1 MLRCEVGTTV
11 VVVCGGA
18 REGTNVGVDCEVKG
32 KRVRDWRGRG
42 REQSG
47 CMGVRK
53 PGRATVGGRLY
64 MPRGVVFVATR
75 PARGRGKESGGQGTR
90 LAVARADGTTCRWW
104 LSLDGQM
111 GKTEREVRPS

>member
-32 KRVRDWRGRG
+32 KRIRDWRG

-75 PARGRGKESGGQGTR
+75 PARGRGEGQRKRRAGDEAGGCQGGVCDMR
-90 LAVARADGTTCRWW
+90 G
-104 LSLDGQM
+104 G
-111 GKTEREVRPS
+111 

>member
-1 MLRCEVGTTV
+1 

-18 REGTNVGVDCEVKG
+18 QEGTNVGVDCEVKG
-32 KRVRDWRGRG
+32 KRVRDWRG

-90 LAVARADGTTCRWW
+90 LAVARADGTTCRW
-104 LSLDGQM
+104 LSLDG
-111 GKTEREVRPS
+111 KWARPSERYGTVRPS